1 METQK
6 NIEKLQNEVKQF
18 LTTKKLKL
26 NGLVII
32 PKEIEVYYYRE
43 GEFEDP
49 SVHRNELQKNHKNH
63 FYIHRWGTQQSDSYK
78 GGNYPGIDFVV
89 SDDANVYYSYLIR
102 SALVNDIL
110 VIGPHKVLEAIET
123 TSKLTYKQI
132 ENSEIEV
139 VANNTSCTVLFSCRI
154 NLGKT
159 VLEEFRNCELRAVL
173 CDESFKNSK
182 YPAKEKMVVNYLLEK
197 VLSGKMAKNEAL
209 NYANKS
215 LGYIPSSIKNL

>member
-1 METQK
+1 MENQK
-6 NIEKLQNEVKQF
+6 NIEKLQNEVRHF
-18 LTTKKLKL
+18 LTIKKLKL
-26 NGLVII
+26 NGLIII
-32 PKEIEVYYYRE
+32 PKETEVYYYQE

-63 FYIHRWGTQQSDSYK
+63 FYIHRWGTRQSDSYK

-102 SALVNDIL
+102 SALVNDKM

-123 TSKLTYKQI
+123 TSKLTYEQI

-139 VANNTSCTVLFSCRI
+139 VDNYTSCTVLFSCRI
-154 NLGKT
+154 HLGKT
-159 VLEEFRNCELRAVL
+159 VPEKFRNCELRAVL
-173 CDESFKNSK
+173 CDESFKHNK

-197 VLSGKMAKNEAL
+197 VLSGKMSNTDATNF
-209 NYANKS
+209 ANKN
-215 LGYIPSSIKNL
+215 LGYIPSTIKNL

>member
-1 METQK
+1 MENQK
-6 NIEKLQNEVKQF
+6 NIEKLQNEVKHF
-18 LTTKKLKL
+18 LTIKKLNL
-26 NGLVII
+26 NGLIII
-32 PKEIEVYYYRE
+32 PKETEVYYYRE

-63 FYIHRWGTQQSDSYK
+63 FYIHRWGTRQSDSYK

-102 SALVNDIL
+102 SALVNDKM

-123 TSKLTYKQI
+123 TSKLTYEQI

-139 VANNTSCTVLFSCRI
+139 VDNYTSCTVLFSCRI

-159 VLEEFRNCELRAVL
+159 VPEKFRNCELRAVL
-173 CDESFKNSK
+173 CDESFKDNK

-197 VLSGKMAKNEAL
+197 VLSGKMSNTEAS
-209 NYANKS
+209 NFANKN
-215 LGYIPSSIKNL
+215 LGYIPSTIKNL